1 MHKKHKYITYITSF
15 KLPHHKLTPKRPTNI
30 QVTNITTTE
39 KLMQG
44 VWEWALEV
52 GGHFNCLG

>member
-1 MHKKHKYITYITSF
+1 MHKKHKYITSF

-39 KLMQG
+39 KLMRG

-52 GGHFNCLG
+52 GGHFNCLD